1 MNYLIITRLFSY
13 EHDSNISH
21 IGPLT
26 YTSGG
31 QTYIVG
37 VVSWG
42 LGCARRNKPGV
53 YARVTKALRWIN
65 GRIKETCRSR

>member
-1 MNYLIITRLFSY
+1 MNYVTGLFSY

-21 IGPLT
+21 TGPLT
-26 YTSGG
+26 YTSRG

-53 YARVTKALRWIN
+53 YARVTNALRWIN